1 MPNPTCTEGLTVV
14 RIPCP
19 FCGERE
25 LAEFVYHG
33 DANYRRPA
41 AGTDGAPSQFYEAV
55 YLRANPAGPHVELW
69 YHASGCR
76 SWLKVTRNTRTHEIL
91 ETQFAQQVHGI

>member
-1 MPNPTCTEGLTVV
+1 M

-19 FCGERE
+19 FCGERD
-25 LAEFVYHG
+25 LAEFVYYG

-41 AGTDGAPSQFYEAV
+41 AGTDSAAREFYDAL
-55 YLRANPAGPHVELW
+55 YLRVNPAGPHAEWW

-76 SWLKVTRNTRTHEIL
+76 SWLKVTRNTLTHEIL
-91 ETQFAQQVHGI
+91 GADLAQQVHVI